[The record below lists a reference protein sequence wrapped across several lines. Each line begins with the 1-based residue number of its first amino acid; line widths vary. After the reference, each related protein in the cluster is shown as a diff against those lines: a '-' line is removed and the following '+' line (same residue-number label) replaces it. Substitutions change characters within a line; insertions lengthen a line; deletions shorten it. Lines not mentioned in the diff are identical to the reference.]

1 MQSLVASVILQWPPV
16 CLSVSVF
23 VLQLRRAII
32 NQRLSSSLA
41 FVTGNSRLAQQRSQF
56 EKRQAI
62 FCFFIII
69 LGKQLRISAIN
80 WPSTPTRPVSVHT
93 DCRSAEA
100 HFTLT
105 STDRHHH
112 RQLLIATMKFR
123 LLLAVSLAV
132 LCLVEASSSSNSSPL
147 VRVQLH
153 KTQSLRSKF
162 VEVDSPIK
170 LAYTTH
176 QFKHWYHGTPE
187 PLSNYADAQYYGE
200 ISIGTP
206 PQKFLVCRCLC
217 LTHLNMLIPLLLM
230 LGHLR
235 HWQLEPVGAFQEVQ
249 VHQHCLPPGT
259 FYFCQSMYDF
269 FSLTCYH
276 YPTAQQIR

>member
-1 MQSLVASVILQWPPV
+1 
-16 CLSVSVF
+16 
-23 VLQLRRAII
+23 
-32 NQRLSSSLA
+32 
-41 FVTGNSRLAQQRSQF
+41 
-56 EKRQAI
+56 
-62 FCFFIII
+62 
-69 LGKQLRISAIN
+69 
-80 WPSTPTRPVSVHT
+80 
-93 DCRSAEA
+93 
-100 HFTLT
+100 
-105 STDRHHH
+105 
-112 RQLLIATMKFR
+112 MKFR

-206 PQKFLVCRCLC
+206 PQKFLVCRCS
-217 LTHLNMLIPLLLM
+217 
-230 LGHLR
+230 
-235 HWQLEPVGAFQEVQ
+235 
-249 VHQHCLPPGT
+249 T
-259 FYFCQSMYDF
+259 FLFDTS
-269 FSLTCYH
+269 
-276 YPTAQQIR
+276 